1 MSRHFD
7 INMLK
12 RIGIKNYLH
21 KPIAQDE
28 LHQAIA
34 AAFERAPKTVG
45 ETAPAPVAA
54 TGATGLQILLA
65 EDNLVNQKVAARLLE
80 RLGHSCQ
87 IVDNG
92 VALLERWRT
101 GVWDVLLID
110 LQMPEMDGETAIRLL
125 REEERSRPG
134 PAQPTVAMTAHAMQG
149 DKERC
154 LNMGFDG
161 YIAKPISQ
169 EHLAEEIARVLP
181 SHDDPSAF
189 PDEAR
194 LLKQCADDP
203 DLVQELLALFSE
215 GLAEAMKAITR
226 AIDSND
232 REALRRAAHKL
243 RGEAITLDFRAL
255 AQQLQALESEAHT
268 LEGQQLA
275 ALNEQLHKESL
286 RLAAW
291 LNARG
296 VNVTH
301 DS

>member
-1 MSRHFD
+1 MS
-7 INMLK
+7 
-12 RIGIKNYLH
+12 
-21 KPIAQDE
+21 E
-28 LHQAIA
+28 S
-34 AAFERAPKTVG
+34 
-45 ETAPAPVAA
+45 APAPTVAPDTA
-54 TGATGLQILLA
+54 GLRVLLA

-80 RLGHSCQ
+80 RLGHTCQ

-92 VALLERWRT
+92 VALLERWRA

-125 REEERSRPG
+125 REEERARPG

-154 LNMGFDG
+154 LQMGFDG

-169 EHLAEEIARVLP
+169 ERLAEEIARVLP
-181 SHDDPSAF
+181 RHDDPSAF

-203 DLVQELLALFSE
+203 VLVQELLALFGE
-215 GLAEAMKAITR
+215 GLEEAMKAITL
-226 AIDSND
+226 AIDNDD

-243 RGEAITLDFRAL
+243 RGEAV
-255 AQQLQALESEAHT
+255 T

-275 ALNEQLHKESL
+275 ALNQQLQKESL
-286 RLAAW
+286 RLMAW

-296 VNVTH
+296 VNA
-301 DS
+301 